1 MDTINN
7 RVQTIVNM
15 YYKGNVSEF
24 ARNINVR
31 QSTLNGILGL
41 RKVNPTSET
50 IEKILNATVVNI
62 NPEWLMT
69 GKGEMIKEKEKS
81 TVAAVSREAEQ
92 SIVENAIL
100 RKQLA
105 EYKKEVKELTEI
117 AAVLNYQLELME
129 KENKT
134 LKVQKGD

>member
-1 MDTINN
+1 
-7 RVQTIVNM
+7 M